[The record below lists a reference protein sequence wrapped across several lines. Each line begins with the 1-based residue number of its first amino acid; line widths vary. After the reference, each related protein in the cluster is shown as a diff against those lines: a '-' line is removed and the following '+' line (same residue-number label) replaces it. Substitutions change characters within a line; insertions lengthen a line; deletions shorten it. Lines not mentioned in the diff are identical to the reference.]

1 MKNSNN
7 QQGSG
12 GRGGTGGTARNSFT
26 NAALQATNSAI
37 HLAEAWRNVPP
48 QPLHN
53 NYRHRSAYPLAE
65 TTPPKASPTKQSSH
79 IPPQPP
85 LPPTAPKKT
94 QP

>member
-1 MKNSNN
+1 MKNCNN

-12 GRGGTGGTARNSFT
+12 GSGGTGGTVSNPFT
-26 NAALQATNSAI
+26 NKRLQQKTSAI
-37 HLAEAWRNVPP
+37 HLTEAWRNAPS

-53 NYRHRSAYPLAE
+53 NYRHHSATPLAE
-65 TTPPKASPTKQSSH
+65 TTQPKAAPTKQNSH

-94 QP
+94 QQ